1 MLAIVVSCDIKWREE
16 IWLSQPGKRKRKHCH
31 NSNQNVQNLESW
43 SIITRGVLLQLF
55 YQLKHTY
62 NSLPLPTPMHLNSQ
76 HQILKAKSRIQKQS
90 QKEKSLAKIKA
101 STLRAAAIATM

>member
-1 MLAIVVSCDIKWREE
+1 MLAIVVSCDIKCRERKYSYLILVKGKE
-16 IWLSQPGKRKRKHCH
+16 SIVTTYKTSSHGQLSQ
-31 NSNQNVQNLESW
+31 ES
-43 SIITRGVLLQLF
+43 SLLQLF